1 MASMNSNLIDARGAT
16 FSDVGRYQF
25 NITQLAPD
33 LNHSRTSLCCLKLFK
48 TQCLWSA
55 TLDLNQLLLPVEDAA
70 FSRSGPVPKCHD
82 GTRKELIANIQQW
95 AQGTGS
101 PVCWLN
107 GPAGSGKSAVS
118 QTIAEWC
125 VHKNR
130 LAASFFFLRG
140 GGDRSSI
147 AHFIPTLAYQ
157 LSMSFPATKP
167 HIQLAIQSE
176 PSISRRSLKHQFKKL
191 LIDPIQ
197 LTARNRNLTAIV
209 RQKPIVIII
218 DALDECDD
226 KELMAEFIEVVTDA
240 YRHHPPPPFHV
251 FFTSRAE
258 EHLRKKLVTP
268 GAHTVIYPLALS
280 DFDAHDDIRTFL
292 LSRFRAIYVGNRQA
306 MRNVPV
312 RLPWPS
318 SADLEALVDKA
329 SGSFLFASTLIKFID
344 DGSDLPHRKLS
355 MALKAHAGLDP
366 LYSQVLLDAP
376 RGHDVKHFLGT
387 IVLLKD
393 FLSITS
399 LGVLLQRE
407 PADILRAL
415 LGIQSII
422 MIPSDDDHPVQPFH
436 ASLRDFLTTETR
448 SRNLFIDPPTYHIIL
463 TVGCLN
469 VMAVP
474 PEDEVYRGEVQQYAC
489 NHWCYHFHQS
499 LTTGGHNLLNHPSY
513 FVLMNY
519 LTAFVSQ
526 LFESWFNTLIWCGQL
541 PNVLEVLQLVVSLL
555 EVSVSYLLSS
565 WGAPD
570 NFRPSIHQLSHK
582 GSYGSL
588 KISKSTRRYD
598 LVTYY

>member
-1 MASMNSNLIDARGAT
+1 M
-16 FSDVGRYQF
+16 
-25 NITQLAPD
+25 
-33 LNHSRTSLCCLKLFK
+33 HSTDR
-48 TQCLWSA
+48 
-55 TLDLNQLLLPVEDAA
+55 
-70 FSRSGPVPKCHD
+70 VPQ
-82 GTRKELIANIQQW
+82 I
-95 AQGTGS
+95 
-101 PVCWLN
+101 
-107 GPAGSGKSAVS
+107 S

-125 VHKNR
+125 DAKNR

-147 AHFIPTLAYQ
+147 ARFIPTLACQ
-157 LSMSFPATKP
+157 LSMSFPTTKP

-176 PSISRRSLKHQFKKL
+176 PSISCRSLKHQFKKL

-197 LTARNRNLTAIV
+197 LAARNRILTAIV
-209 RQKPIVIII
+209 RQKPFVIII

-226 KELMAEFIEVVTDA
+226 KELMAEFIGVVTDA
-240 YRHHPPPPFHV
+240 YRHHPPPFRV
-251 FFTSRAE
+251 FFTSRVE
-258 EHLRKKLVTP
+258 EHLRKKLETP
-268 GAHTVIYPLALS
+268 DAHTAIYPLALP
-280 DFDAHDDIRTFL
+280 DFDAHDDIRTFF
-292 LSRFRAIYVGNRQA
+292 LSRFDAIYVENRQV

-329 SGSFLFASTLIKFID
+329 SGSFIFASTLIKFIE

-355 MALKAHAGLDP
+355 VALRAHAGLDP
-366 LYSQVLLDAP
+366 LYSQVLSDAAQG
-376 RGHDVKHFLGT
+376 RDVKHFLGT

-422 MIPSDDDHPVQPFH
+422 MIPGDDDHPVQPFH

-448 SRNLFIDPPTYHIIL
+448 SRKLFIDPPTYHIIL

-499 LTTGGHNLLNHPSY
+499 LTGGSHNLLNHPSY
-513 FVLMNY
+513 FALTNY
-519 LTAFVSQ
+519 LMTFVSQ

-541 PNVLEVLQLVVSLL
+541 PNVLEVLELVVSLL
-555 EVSVSYLLSS
+555 EVSPVFYCRTGMHLTISVLESTIYLTEALT
-565 WGAPD
+565 G
-570 NFRPSIHQLSHK
+570 L
-582 GSYGSL
+582 
-588 KISKSTRRYD
+588 
-598 LVTYY
+598 